1 MVKDSIIRFITESG
15 SEYTINRSE
24 KTWSRPSNPNSPFVR
39 TTSGRYRE
47 ISEIVVGEG
56 VTLLCPPLDF
66 GNVRIIQTTP
76 VVSVEIV
83 ER

>member
-1 MVKDSIIRFITESG
+1 L
-15 SEYTINRSE
+15 
-24 KTWSRPSNPNSPFVR
+24 SPFVR
-39 TTSGRYRE
+39 TVNGKYRE

-56 VTLLCPPLDF
+56 VTLLCPPLEF